1 MDDSISHRDTT
12 GEDGL
17 RRRRANP
24 FHVVTRGAG
33 KSDEPPPRVADRR
46 DARIGTLL
54 RVILEFSLPKDGWLL
69 LPFAKKEFYDYGVP
83 VKDEGTL
90 YPNWFDVPDDEKWTP
105 SSCPQTRF
113 EDYTGVDSLASP
125 LFSLVLFLLVSGI
138 EKMKGSPLLD
148 FGEWSEPYNKKINED
163 TAAAVTKA

>member
-1 MDDSISHRDTT
+1 M
-12 GEDGL
+12 
-17 RRRRANP
+17 
-24 FHVVTRGAG
+24 
-33 KSDEPPPRVADRR
+33 
-46 DARIGTLL
+46 
-54 RVILEFSLPKDGWLL
+54 
-69 LPFAKKEFYDYGVP
+69 
-83 VKDEGTL
+83 KDEGTL